1 MVFINTELRT
11 FNHTGTFISFF
22 FTSEIMEEPDWP
34 TPRRGLT
41 RSVDDAEDF
50 TSAPGTVFRDH
61 SLNTPLVEDDHQ
73 VHEQLNKSSLT
84 FSVKLSN
91 LK

>member
-1 MVFINTELRT
+1 
-11 FNHTGTFISFF
+11 
-22 FTSEIMEEPDWP
+22 MEEPDWP

-50 TSAPGTVFRDH
+50 SSVPGTVFRDH

-73 VHEQLNKSSLT
+73 VRGLTRSVDDAEDFASVPGIVFRDHSLNT
-84 FSVKLSN
+84 PYR
-91 LK
+91 